1 MKNFKYLFLIVGCIY
16 LFEVIYAFV
25 KPSASY
31 EILSFKVPFLASV
44 AYRLFFGV
52 ALFILGF
59 KKMGEK

>member
-1 MKNFKYLFLIVGCIY
+1 MKNFKYLFLVVGIIY
-16 LFEVIYAFV
+16 LIEVIYAFV

-31 EILSFKVPFLASV
+31 EILSFDVPLFAFV

-52 ALFILGF
+52 VFIIGF